1 MTGAPVLRRFDAAV
15 LGGGIVGMSCALH
28 LQKRGLAVAVI
39 DRDRPG
45 RGASYGHAGLVE
57 RSSVIP
63 YAFPRRLGELLRH
76 AARRGSAVSYDP
88 MFLPRIAPWLVRYW
102 WHSAPARLRRAGAD
116 ILPLIERSVA
126 EHEALAAEA
135 GASALLMDRGWI
147 EVCRDDA
154 ALRRAADHAA
164 GMAAFGLDAAVLDRA
179 ALAALEP
186 GLLPAAIGGIHWR
199 DPRTTTDPAGLVN
212 RYAALFE
219 SRDGALLRGDARTL
233 APAPEGWGLATAGGD
248 LRAAQVVLAL
258 GAASAEVYRPLG
270 YRLPLEA
277 KRGHH
282 LHFAQPSGGGL
293 NRPVADEVN
302 GFVLS
307 PMAQGLRLAT
317 GIDLSPP
324 GAPPAQGQMARARAR
339 ASELVP
345 LGDPVER
352 APWVGLRP
360 CLPDMRPVIGPAPR
374 HPGLWFAFGHAHHGF
389 TLGPATGRL
398 VAEMMTGDTPFADPA
413 PFRAERFAGR

>member
-1 MTGAPVLRRFDAAV
+1 MTGALASRRFDAVV

-28 LQKRGLAVAVI
+28 LQKRGLSVAVL
-39 DRDRPG
+39 DRGQPG

-88 MFLPRIAPWLVRYW
+88 LFLPRLAPWLVRYW
-102 WHSAPARLRRAGAD
+102 WHSAPRRLRRAGAD
-116 ILPLIERSVA
+116 ILPLIERSVL
-126 EHEALAAEA
+126 EHDALAAEA
-135 GASALLMDRGWI
+135 GASALLADRGWI
-147 EVCRDDA
+147 EVCRDEG
-154 ALRRAADHAA
+154 ALRRLADQAAA
-164 GMAAFGLDAAVLDRA
+164 MAEFGLDAAVLDRD

-186 GLLPAAIGGIHWR
+186 ALSPAAIGGIHWR
-199 DPRTTTDPAGLVN
+199 DPKTTTDPGGVVD
-212 RYAALFE
+212 RYAALFTN
-219 SRDGALLRGDARTL
+219 RGGALLRGDARSL
-233 APAPEGWGLATAGGD
+233 APAAPGWRLAAEGGEVG
-248 LRAAQVVLAL
+248 AAQAVLAL
-258 GAASAEVYRPLG
+258 GAASGQVYRPLG
-270 YRLPLEA
+270 YRLPLAA

-282 LHFAQPSGGGL
+282 LHFAQAPGGGL
-293 NRPVADEVN
+293 GRPVVDEAH

-317 GIDLSPP
+317 GIDFSPAEA
-324 GAPPAQGQMARARAR
+324 GPARVQVARARAR
-339 ASELVP
+339 AAELLP
-345 LGDPVER
+345 LGDPVEP

-398 VAEMMTGDTPFADPA
+398 LAEMVTGETPFADPA
-413 PFRAERFAGR
+413 PFRAGRFLGT